1 MQLRNRNDQ
10 RIFWGLKFSILRFFE
25 GRKINLPSMYVFEWL
40 DLRRKFFF
48 FVVGGGGLGL
58 LLL

>member
-1 MQLRNRNDQ
+1 M
-10 RIFWGLKFSILRFFE
+10 KFSILRFFE

-48 FVVGGGGLGL
+48 CGGGRGVRVIVIVAPREGI
-58 LLL
+58 